1 MKFTINKIMPSMT
14 KDEKILEYARRISFY
29 HLMMSEE
36 RKLSKVFACTE
47 LKRNS
52 IGNNGAMVGC
62 LKRPDLE
69 PCQSCSNAARHYL
82 NYRDYNKR
90 KATAT
95 RQLNRELL
103 HENTKYDEY
112 ESIIK
117 LLEVNNEDY

>member
-1 MKFTINKIMPSMT
+1 MKFSINKVTPSMS
-14 KDEKILEYARRISFY
+14 KSEKIVEYARRISFY

-36 RKLSKVFACTE
+36 RNLSKVFACTE
-47 LKRNS
+47 LDRNGE
-52 IGNNGAMVGC
+52 IGC
-62 LKRPDLE
+62 LKRPDLD
-69 PCQSCSNAARHYL
+69 PCKNCSNAASHYL
-82 NYRDYNKR
+82 KYRDYNKR

-103 HENTKYDEY
+103 SENIKYEEY